1 MPIVVED
8 VLEVALLVEREP
20 RSVWVFAPEREVAE
34 LVDGVRLHAVAV
46 LTEVGELNDSTVDSF
61 AAISSETALLADS
74 HEQTI
79 VFTRTATETV
89 EVDDTATAGI
99 RIQHDERE
107 VGELNDSSD
116 GTALVVLSESA
127 LLLDSTTISQTHS
140 LSLRD
145 TGELESQLYWPLSVN
160 VNEVAEANDNVSFFT
175 TASVSL
181 RETALLSDSIQEDTN
196 TSVVL
201 REIGKLADSVANV
214 LTTNGD
220 LRDKFYSADNPVP
233 PSYGRAYTCSIAN
246 WAMSLYSNYPF
257 LTMAGNLAAGDN
269 LWQLDADTDYGDP
282 ITSRS
287 TTIVYDM
294 GDSHVKRLSAL
305 YVAGESSGPMDIS
318 VTADVNGVRET
329 YEYSLELRDQEDY
342 RNNRALVG
350 KGFRGRFVQFS
361 LGATGVDYKLL
372 AAEADVAVTNRRF

>member
-20 RSVWVFAPEREVAE
+20 RSVWVFAPERDVAQ

-46 LTEVGELNDSTVDSF
+46 LTEVGELNDLTTNST
-61 AAISSETALLADS
+61 AAIPRETALLQDS
-74 HEQTI
+74 YEQTL
-79 VFTRTATETV
+79 VSTRTVTETV

-99 RIQHDERE
+99 RIQKDERE
-107 VGELNDSSD
+107 VGELNDASD
-116 GTALVVLSESA
+116 GAAVIVLSELGS
-127 LLLDSTTISQTHS
+127 LLDSTTVSQTHR
-140 LSLRD
+140 LVLRD
-145 TGELESQLYWPLSVN
+145 TGELESALYWPLSVD
-160 VNEVAEANDNVSFFT
+160 VNETAEVNDNVSFFNR
-175 TASVSL
+175 AVVSL

-196 TSVVL
+196 TSLIL
-201 REIGKLADSVANV
+201 REIGKLADSAVNG

-220 LRDKFYSADNPVP
+220 LRDKFYAADNPVP

-282 ITSRS
+282 ITSKL
-287 TTIVYDM
+287 TTIIYDM

-305 YVAGESSGPMDIS
+305 YVAGESDGSMDLS
-318 VTADVNGVRET
+318 VTADVNGGRET
-329 YEYSLELRDQEDY
+329 YEYSLELRDQENY
-342 RNNRALVG
+342 RNNRALIG
-350 KGFRGRFVQFS
+350 KGFRGRFVQFT

-372 AAEADVAVTNRRF
+372 AAEADVAVTNRRV